1 MHFESIHDSVIRN
14 AVAHSD
20 YTLAHGEFRILKDYR
35 RSTKKAYPSQVV
47 SWEQLTE
54 LFTGAFAFYTA
65 LFSLYDR
72 CIKSFDDFTN
82 AFIPYDGHDK
92 AVLQVL
98 LHEDHRLIGFRAYWP
113 NESLSEWS
121 RTKKG
126 CAGVNLTFDPD
137 GSINFFVGI
146 YASKPGKFSPL
157 VEDGSQAVYPK
168 IPGSNIGPHWP
179 EELKCYKLPL
189 EEKPSSENGPISAT

>member
-98 LHEDHRLIGFRAYWP
+98 LHEDHRLDRLSCLLAKRKPERVEQDKERLRWRQP
-113 NESLSEWS
+113 NLRS
-121 RTKKG
+121 RRE
-126 CAGVNLTFDPD
+126 
-137 GSINFFVGI
+137 
-146 YASKPGKFSPL
+146 Y
-157 VEDGSQAVYPK
+157 
-168 IPGSNIGPHWP
+168 
-179 EELKCYKLPL
+179 
-189 EEKPSSENGPISAT
+189 